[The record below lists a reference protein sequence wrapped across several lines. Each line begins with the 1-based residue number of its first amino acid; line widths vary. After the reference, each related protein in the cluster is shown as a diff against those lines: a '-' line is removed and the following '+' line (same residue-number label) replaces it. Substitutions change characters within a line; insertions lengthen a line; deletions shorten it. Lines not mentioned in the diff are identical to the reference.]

1 MTGIDPAA
9 AVWLSLKVALATVV
23 FSAPFAVAFGWLL
36 ARRSFPGKWLFSSL
50 VMVPMVLPPV
60 VTGFLLLDLMGPNAA
75 LGSFLAGI
83 GVRVAFA
90 PLGAVVAAATVSMP
104 LYVLSMRTAF
114 EAVDARYEGVS
125 YSLGIDRPTTFRRI
139 TLPLAL
145 PGFAAGAVLT
155 FARALGEF
163 GATVVLAG
171 NMEGETRTIALAI
184 YTLLESPGGM
194 EAARLLTWLSVALSL
209 AALVGYE
216 AFTRWQRGRLEV
228 DNGR

>member
-50 VMVPMVLPPV
+50 VMIPMVLPPV

>member
-1 MTGIDPAA
+1 MTGIDPTA
-9 AVWLSLKVALATVV
+9 AVWLSVQVALATVV
-23 FSAPFAVAFGWLL
+23 VGAPFAVAFGWLL
-36 ARRSFPGKWLFSSL
+36 ARRHFPGKWLLSSL
-50 VMVPMVLPPV
+50 VMVPLVLPPV
-60 VTGFLLLDLMGPNAA
+60 VTGFLLLDLLGPNAG
-75 LGSFLAGI
+75 LGGWLAGL

-114 EAVDARYEGVS
+114 DAVDARYEGVS
-125 YSLGIDRPTTFRRI
+125 HTLGVNRWSTFRRI

-171 NMEGETRTIALAI
+171 NIEGETRTLALAI

-194 EAARLLTWLSVALSL
+194 EAARLLTWLSVGLSL

-228 DNGR
+228 DHGR

>member
-60 VTGFLLLDLMGPNAA
+60 VTGFLLLDLMGPNAT